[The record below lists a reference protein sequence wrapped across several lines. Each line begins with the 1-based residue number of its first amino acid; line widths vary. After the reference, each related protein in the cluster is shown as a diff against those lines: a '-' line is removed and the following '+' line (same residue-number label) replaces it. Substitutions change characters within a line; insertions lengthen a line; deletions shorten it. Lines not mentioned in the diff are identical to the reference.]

1 MGFQEVIA
9 KHMIMYILLI
19 LSSFLMASFIA
30 LVLLSLNNFKF
41 KTYDKRLAELDN
53 LLEQLIRRRMMEF
66 GFLGQFKK
74 AKMNQE
80 KEVLDKCKT
89 LKVMESII
97 LRNKNQGVSSDALLM
112 TYDLLLSI
120 HERKVGKLKEIKMG
134 IENFTRSPL
143 SSSFLLEHL
152 RVLLNS
158 DLFLISETEEVFM
171 PFKEI
176 LHVSGVYTFM
186 FLLIEDALKNNATV
200 SKKMEKIQNTS
211 CKQIFKTVEYLILLK
226 AGASSKV
233 LMDEIVLKQNWD
245 VARLRNMTETQ
256 KHTAVM
262 SIIRKDY
269 RVYKTYNEIT
279 QEILDTIKKMNKLR
293 NEYLHDNFK
302 ADQQYDEKMK
312 RENEHHQKA
321 KDKKQRHQ
329 EEKERFYNQH
339 NNQQK
344 DSEQKIYAGNMELND
359 AYHKLGLDPNCS
371 IRKIKRNYK
380 DLAMKKHPDRQLN
393 IVKETE
399 KKRVHDEFIEI
410 KNAYDKLMKHHKK
423 AA

>member
-1 MGFQEVIA
+1 
-9 KHMIMYILLI
+9 
-19 LSSFLMASFIA
+19 MASFIA

-41 KTYDKRLAELDN
+41 KTYDKRFAELDN
-53 LLEQLIRRRMMEF
+53 LLEQLIRRKMLEF
-66 GFLGQFKK
+66 GFLGQFRKPK
-74 AKMNQE
+74 VNQE

-89 LKVMESII
+89 LKVLESII
-97 LRNKNQGVSSDALLM
+97 LRNKNQGVSSEAHLM

-120 HERKVGKLKEIKMG
+120 HEKKVGKLKEIKTA

-143 SSSFLLEHL
+143 SANFLLEHL

-158 DLFLISETEEVFM
+158 DLFLISETDELFM

-176 LHVSGVYTFM
+176 IHISGVYTFM

-200 SKKMEKIQNTS
+200 SKKMEKIQNTP
-211 CKQIFKTVEYLILLK
+211 CKQIFKTVEYLVLLK
-226 AGASSKV
+226 AGASAKV
-233 LMDEIVLKQNWD
+233 LMDEIILKQNWD
-245 VARLRNMTETQ
+245 LGRLRNMTETQ

-269 RVYKTYNEIT
+269 RVYKTYQEIT

-293 NEYLHDNFK
+293 NEYLHENFK
-302 ADQQYDEKMK
+302 ADQKYEEKIK
-312 RENEHHQKA
+312 RENEQQKKA
-321 KDKKQRHQ
+321 EEKRQRQQ
-329 EEKERFYNQH
+329 EEKERF
-339 NNQQK
+339 NQQYNRQQK
-344 DSEQKIYAGNMELND
+344 NSEQKIYAGNMELNE
-359 AYHKLGLDPNCS
+359 AYNKLGLDPNCS

-380 DLAMKKHPDRQLN
+380 YLAMKKHPDRQLN
-393 IVKETE
+393 VIKETE
-399 KKRVHDEFIEI
+399 KKRAHDEFIEI